1 MFDVSA
7 YCISLY
13 LEMQSK
19 NKMNPLTM
27 SPREVLQIFFCL
39 LHLSNSYSHSK
50 TQSAEYIKCKGCCK
64 CILSI
69 LEAQLTTTKGLV
81 IQLKQNP
88 FSGNILIIHLI
99 YRESLLTHGSSE
111 HTYCTCHTACTY

>member
-19 NKMNPLTM
+19 NEMNPLKI
-27 SPREVLQIFFCL
+27 SLREVLQTFFF
-39 LHLSNSYSHSK
+39 LHLSNSYLHSNP
-50 TQSAEYIKCKGCCK
+50 QFAEYIKWEGCCK

-69 LEAQLTTTKGLV
+69 LEAQLTTTK
-81 IQLKQNP
+81 
-88 FSGNILIIHLI
+88 S
-99 YRESLLTHGSSE
+99 
-111 HTYCTCHTACTY
+111 